1 MVHAPQLLLLLHPI
15 VFNTSDTSLLLIQR
29 DMPEEAGEVG
39 LNSDEVM
46 VYTAEESEL
55 VSHPFVCIRNLLF
68 VVKEV

>member
-1 MVHAPQLLLLLHPI
+1 MRRSYFCCCIPLSSTLLI
-15 VFNTSDTSLLLIQR
+15 LLLIQR

-68 VVKEV
+68 VIKEV